1 MESWGVF
8 FLGVIALAS
17 VVQAGFLLG
26 LVFYGRR
33 LAQRVDALQVRLDR
47 EISPA
52 LENFNR
58 VSRAAAEIA
67 DLATLQARRLD
78 LLLADTIDKVEE
90 TTATIQQFV
99 VRPLKPIGGV
109 VAFLKGLQRGMDVY
123 FKFDRSAPPRRRVPG
138 EDDEHLFHLRGVL
151 RRTPLP
157 PARSAR
163 SESALRSQPAA
174 YQPGCCG
181 AYWDSLTRRAMV
193 RSRRVRSSGAKLRV
207 GTASDRP
214 LRARRRIAPDWGSTS
229 STSRQGTRV
238 QPVRVL
244 SCRPASTASTFQAS
258 RWAPRAASAAA
269 RARAKARTPTGRRVP
284 ERATAASAAA
294 PRSAQEP

>member
-26 LVFYGRR
+26 LVFFGRR
-33 LAQRVDALQVRLDR
+33 LAQRVDALQARLDR

-67 DLATLQARRLD
+67 DLATLQARRID

-99 VRPLKPIGGV
+99 VRPLKPIGGI

-123 FKFDRSAPPRRRVPG
+123 FKFDRGTPPRRRVPG
-138 EDDEHLFHLRGVL
+138 EDDEHLF
-151 RRTPLP
+151 
-157 PARSAR
+157 
-163 SESALRSQPAA
+163 
-174 YQPGCCG
+174 
-181 AYWDSLTRRAMV
+181 
-193 RSRRVRSSGAKLRV
+193 
-207 GTASDRP
+207 
-214 LRARRRIAPDWGSTS
+214 I
-229 STSRQGTRV
+229 
-238 QPVRVL
+238 
-244 SCRPASTASTFQAS
+244 
-258 RWAPRAASAAA
+258 
-269 RARAKARTPTGRRVP
+269 
-284 ERATAASAAA
+284 
-294 PRSAQEP
+294 